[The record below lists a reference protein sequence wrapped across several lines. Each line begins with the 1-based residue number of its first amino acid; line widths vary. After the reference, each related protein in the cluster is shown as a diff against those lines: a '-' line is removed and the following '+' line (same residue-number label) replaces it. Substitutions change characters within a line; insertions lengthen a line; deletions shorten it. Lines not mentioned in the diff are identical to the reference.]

1 MVHHAGDVVILV
13 SNVMKLKD
21 TVILQPTLLALQ
33 SLLVLQKLLSIL
45 VDTFLGLTPGHS

>member
-13 SNVMKLKD
+13 PNVVELKN
-21 TVILQPTLLALQ
+21 TVIIQPTLLALQ

-45 VDTFLGLTPGHS
+45 VDTFLGLAPGHS

>member
-1 MVHHAGDVVILV
+1 MVHHAGDIVILV
-13 SNVMKLKD
+13 SNVVKLKD

-45 VDTFLGLTPGHS
+45 VDAFLGLAPGHS